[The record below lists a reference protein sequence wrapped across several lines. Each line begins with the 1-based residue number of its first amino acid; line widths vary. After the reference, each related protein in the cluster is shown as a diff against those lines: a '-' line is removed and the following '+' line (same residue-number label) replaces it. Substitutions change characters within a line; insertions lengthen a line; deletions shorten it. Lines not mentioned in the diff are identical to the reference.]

1 MSLVQALQ
9 DARISHLDLSGSIS
23 ILGDVPVAEVL
34 SRMREE
40 RASAALI
47 EDAEGHL
54 IGIFT
59 ERDVLL
65 KIAGDSSRLRD
76 SVQDHMTGQPQT
88 VSPDDSAGHALHLMN
103 AGHYRNVPVLDADG
117 KAAGNL
123 SQHAVIRFLT
133 DHFPRE
139 VYNLPPDPEK
149 IPRTREGA

>member
-9 DARISHLDLSGSIS
+9 DARISHLDLTGSIGV
-23 ILGDVPVAEVL
+23 LGDVPVA
-34 SRMREE
+34 EE

-47 EDAEGHL
+47 EDVEGHL

-65 KIAGDSSRLRD
+65 KIVGDPSRLRD
-76 SVQDHMTGQPQT
+76 SVRDHMTGDPQT
-88 VSPDDSAGHALHLMN
+88 VSPDDSARHALHLMN

-117 KAAGNL
+117 KTAGNL

-133 DHFPRE
+133 DQFPRE

>member
-1 MSLVQALQ
+1 MTLVHSLQ
-9 DARISHLDLSGSIS
+9 DARISHLDLTGSIS
-23 ILGDVPVAEVL
+23 ILGEVPVGEVL
-34 SRMREE
+34 SRMRDE

-47 EDAEGHL
+47 EDSDGRL

-65 KIAGDSSRLRD
+65 KIADDPARLSD
-76 SVQDHMTGQPQT
+76 QVQQHMTVNPQT
-88 VSPDDSAGHALHLMN
+88 ISPDDTAGHAVHFMN
-103 AGHYRNVPVLDADG
+103 AGHYRNVPVLDAEG
-117 KAAGNL
+117 RTTGNL

-149 IPRTREGA
+149 IARTREGA

>member
-23 ILGDVPVAEVL
+23 ITGGVIVADVL
-34 SRMREE
+34 SQMRRE
-40 RASAALI
+40 RASAVLVA
-47 EDAEGHL
+47 DADGRL
-54 IGIFT
+54 VGIFT

-65 KIAGDSSRLRD
+65 KIADDPSRLRD
-76 SVQDHMTGQPQT
+76 EVHQHMTAAPQT
-88 VSPDDSAGHALHLMN
+88 VAPDDTAGHALRFMN
-103 AGHYRNVPVLDADG
+103 DGHYRNVPVLDAQQRPV
-117 KAAGNL
+117 GNL